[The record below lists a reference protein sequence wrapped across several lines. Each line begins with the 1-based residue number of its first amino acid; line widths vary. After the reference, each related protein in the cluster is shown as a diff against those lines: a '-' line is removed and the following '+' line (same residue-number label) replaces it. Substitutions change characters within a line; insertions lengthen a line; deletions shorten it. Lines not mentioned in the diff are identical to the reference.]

1 MKDDLKAKLF
11 YDLMTFEAFTAQI
24 ALEDEL
30 IESLQNKLLNIDP
43 KSDVAFEY
51 ARARGSLE
59 ALKGI
64 KAKRERF
71 MEDARSRIR
80 NS

>member
-1 MKDDLKAKLF
+1 MKDDLKARLF
-11 YDLMTFEAFTAQI
+11 YELQNVEPFMAQI
-24 ALEDEL
+24 ALEDEQV
-30 IESLQNKLLNIDP
+30 ESLQSKLLAIDP
-43 KSDVAFEY
+43 KSDVKFEY
-51 ARARGSLE
+51 ARVRGALE

-71 MEDARSRIR
+71 IEDYRSRTR